1 MLDLFGLK
9 LSFYLKKPGTLY
21 FFGSPLSRR
30 FKISQLLFRTPRVSS
45 NFEEKCIHCLR
56 LRTKKLRVNIEVQS
70 VRSCFCLQPD
80 IASFSDETSSTQLL
94 PPPTIALMKKATKP
108 SLEHSTELSF
118 KWPLKLG
125 LALKNLICDVSNS
138 LHSFLGLVRI
148 ASIIILSWRFEPQLR
163 HKENFKQREG
173 YPCGKMGHHHLPLFI
188 RYIIWFVSNWVLLK
202 LPLTEFE
209 QWTFVLVATGLPTCH
224 QQPIRYRFAL
234 ANATGINDVGEID
247 HITSKLRNDES

>member
-1 MLDLFGLK
+1 M
-9 LSFYLKKPGTLY
+9 Y

-125 LALKNLICDVSNS
+125 LALKKSYL
-138 LHSFLGLVRI
+138 R
-148 ASIIILSWRFEPQLR
+148 RFEFSSFISRPSFGGPRFLTQW
-163 HKENFKQREG
+163 G
-173 YPCGKMGHHHLPLFI
+173 YSA
-188 RYIIWFVSNWVLLK
+188 V
-202 LPLTEFE
+202 
-209 QWTFVLVATGLPTCH
+209 
-224 QQPIRYRFAL
+224 FAIEDSTQY
-234 ANATGINDVGEID
+234 AKVVFFWSFA
-247 HITSKLRNDES
+247 

>member
-1 MLDLFGLK
+1 MLAHCNLKQNMCSCWKQSSLF
-9 LSFYLKKPGTLY
+9 SFY
-21 FFGSPLSRR
+21 
-30 FKISQLLFRTPRVSS
+30 
-45 NFEEKCIHCLR
+45 
-56 LRTKKLRVNIEVQS
+56 
-70 VRSCFCLQPD
+70 
-80 IASFSDETSSTQLL
+80 AL
-94 PPPTIALMKKATKP
+94 PSGGKSKDA
-108 SLEHSTELSF
+108 
-118 KWPLKLG
+118 
-125 LALKNLICDVSNS
+125 VV
-138 LHSFLGLVRI
+138 HSFLGLVRI